1 MSWTQPVYDRTLA
14 DVQQQTTK
22 GFCNAGDLNRVE
34 ENCAVLAQLLGVAI
48 ATKVWQ
54 RTDFPTVSEIGRI
67 SSNIAA
73 LRAAYYTRQSTPAT
87 PENPLNTWQK
97 WNAAEAIL
105 HDLHSIYTANQEVVQ
120 HSGELILGETIGVM

>member
-1 MSWTQPVYDRTLA
+1 MSWTQPVLDRTLA
-14 DVQQQTTK
+14 DVQQQTSK
-22 GFCNAGDLNRVE
+22 GFCNTGDLNRVE

-73 LRAAYYTRQSTPAT
+73 LRAAYYTRQSTPPT
-87 PENPLNTWQK
+87 PQNPLNTWHK

-105 HDLHSIYTANQEVVQ
+105 HDLHSIYTANQEAVQ
-120 HSGELILGETIGVM
+120 RSGELILGETIGVM